1 MLRSARD
8 YHPTTRTPEQ
18 RDRTPGLFTDLSLA
32 TRGIALQRWLLER
45 HKKSAA
51 RWGTRAQS
59 APSIDDL
66 RRLCIQRVPEVVLRY
81 FLGGAGEEISLERNR
96 KAFTDVNLNPT
107 SGVRFDS
114 VHMSTTVLGQEIS
127 MPIIA
132 APVGSQRSLWPE
144 GEAVAA
150 E

>member
-1 MLRSARD
+1 MLRSSHD
-8 YHPTTRTPEQ
+8 TCPTTLQPDQ

-32 TRGIALQRWLLER
+32 TRGIPLQRWLLEW

-59 APSIDDL
+59 APSIADL

-96 KAFTDVNLNPT
+96 KAFTDVHLKPT
-107 SGVRFDS
+107 TRV
-114 VHMSTTVLGQEIS
+114 
-127 MPIIA
+127 
-132 APVGSQRSLWPE
+132 
-144 GEAVAA
+144 
-150 E
+150 